1 MTSPDPM
8 SREELLELAPLD
20 AFGFLDEVESAMF
33 NRAFHHAPASV
44 QAEVRALQ
52 AQLAEQASFLSDE
65 DPRPILRQKVIVR
78 VAEEIED
85 AAERLKPLATI
96 GSSLTGSLAGSVAGS
111 LAGSSVGSA
120 MQVAGTVLAA
130 GAAAATPVRRAGAD
144 SIDLRQGDDRDGG
157 DDSMRELVAE
167 IRARAALAERD
178 RSTPYWRA
186 AAFFLAAGLVA
197 SLYFLGSTMRTAEE
211 IARQASNRVIS
222 EQLREAVPDLTDFIF
237 RDSLH
242 RTLASADMAVDA
254 TATLI
259 INPET
264 RETLLMGFG
273 LDPNRG
279 PYILRSVDDQGNATV
294 VSTFEADG
302 PVSYAI
308 ASVPADFA
316 SRKFELLDGSGKVI
330 LRSA

>member
-96 GSSLTGSLAGSVAGS
+96 GSSLAGVVAGSSTAVQVSGTLLAGSPA
-111 LAGSSVGSA
+111 
-120 MQVAGTVLAA
+120 
-130 GAAAATPVRRAGAD
+130 RRGNGD
-144 SIDLRQGDDRDGG
+144 GLETRPLDDRDGG